1 MSFLVFQFF
10 LPGRGLVLFFLAA
23 PRKLHHRVSSKSL
36 PGTPYYHRTGSPA
49 VSPGQTKLVQT
60 KFARTQ
66 TFSAARI
73 FALRDRGLR
82 SISSSDAITGF
93 FVIKRKYL
101 SFDRSRIGF
110 YPSQYACIEKLINT
124 YLPPGF

>member
-23 PRKLHHRVSSKSL
+23 PGKLHHRVSSKIFTRHAL
-36 PGTPYYHRTGSPA
+36 PSPHRAPGSF
-49 VSPGQTKLVQT
+49 SGETKLGQTKFV
-60 KFARTQ
+60 RTQ

-73 FALRDRGLR
+73 LALRDRGLR

-93 FVIKRKYL
+93 FVSKRKCL
-101 SFDRSRIGF
+101 SFAPSRIA
-110 YPSQYACIEKLINT
+110 SLTILSSSE
-124 YLPPGF
+124 